1 MAGPRV
7 LELGRG
13 RRLVDLDFRD
23 TEGLVAAYLTPGD
36 DGWTLIETGPA
47 SCRDALLRGLGAAGV
62 APTEVRRVLVTHI
75 HLDHAG
81 GVGALTDALPR
92 AEFFAHAAGVPHL
105 VDPTKLVASARRAW
119 GAAMDRLWGPVVAVP
134 AARIHSLVG
143 GERFPVH
150 GGEIVAVATPG
161 HAKHHVA
168 FFDTATRGLYT
179 GDAAGVRLERSSR
192 LRPAIPPP
200 DLDLDLL
207 FGSVE
212 AMRALDPSAVLL
224 SHFGPTPDGAR
235 DLAQYRTVVER
246 WRDAAIAAAREQPTV
261 EHIADAL
268 RRLDAAPTP
277 ARPEDRE
284 SLVSGY
290 ELAAMGLLRYFETRG
305 AIPRS
310 SS

>member
-1 MAGPRV
+1 
-7 LELGRG
+7 
-13 RRLVDLDFRD
+13 
-23 TEGLVAAYLTPGD
+23 
-36 DGWTLIETGPA
+36 
-47 SCRDALLRGLGAAGV
+47 
-62 APTEVRRVLVTHI
+62 
-75 HLDHAG
+75 
-81 GVGALTDALPR
+81 
-92 AEFFAHAAGVPHL
+92 
-105 VDPTKLVASARRAW
+105 
-119 GAAMDRLWGPVVAVP
+119 
-134 AARIHSLVG
+134 
-143 GERFPVH
+143 
-150 GGEIVAVATPG
+150 
-161 HAKHHVA
+161 
-168 FFDTATRGLYT
+168 
-179 GDAAGVRLERSSR
+179 
-192 LRPAIPPP
+192 
-200 DLDLDLL
+200 
-207 FGSVE
+207 
-212 AMRALDPSAVLL
+212 MRALDPSAVLL